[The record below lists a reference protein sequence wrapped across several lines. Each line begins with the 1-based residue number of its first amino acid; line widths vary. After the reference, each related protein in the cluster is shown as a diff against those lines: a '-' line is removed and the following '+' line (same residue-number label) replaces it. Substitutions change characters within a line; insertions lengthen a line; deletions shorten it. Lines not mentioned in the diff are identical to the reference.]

1 MKQTRHAK
9 KRQGEYNYVRVLGVR
24 GVVAAEEEGETGSET
39 VFLIIIMLRVTTGT
53 SSFTGSNRTPE
64 LEAEKELYFRSL
76 PKPDSGVG
84 PANVSSQS
92 FSRNPIIMMLL

>member
-1 MKQTRHAK
+1 MQ
-9 KRQGEYNYVRVLGVR
+9 KREREEYNNVRVLGVR
-24 GVVAAEEEGETGSET
+24 GVVAAEEEEEGETGSET

-53 SSFTGSNRTPE
+53 SSFTGGNRTPE
-64 LEAEKELYFRSL
+64 LAAEKELYFRSL
-76 PKPDSGVG
+76 PKPASGVG